1 MTKFSVRLGIVP
13 KIITV
18 ACFIIMS
25 FALIKLTQVLLKG
38 GFNIVYLS
46 VIVLLLISIVSPVF
60 TMPVSIYALD
70 DRLLLKKL
78 LGSKTIFYSDIIVAE
93 RFYPKSDIRI
103 FGSGGYWGFFG
114 IFSNPRIGRYTA
126 FVGDYKEAVLIQVA
140 IAGGYKSYVVSC
152 RNYDE
157 FIMLANN
164 NRDIR
169 TIILS
174 ATYPQV
180 FTQSKPTLR

>member
-1 MTKFSVRLGIVP
+1 M
-13 KIITV
+13 
-18 ACFIIMS
+18 
-25 FALIKLTQVLLKG
+25 
-38 GFNIVYLS
+38 
-46 VIVLLLISIVSPVF
+46 
-60 TMPVSIYALD
+60 D

-103 FGSGGYWGFFG
+103 FGSGGYGGLFG

-126 FVGDYKEAVLIQVA
+126 LVGDYKEAVLIQVA

>member
-1 MTKFSVRLGIVP
+1 MAATCPKSIVE
-13 KIITV
+13 V
-18 ACFIIMS
+18 CAR
-25 FALIKLTQVLLKG
+25 
-38 GFNIVYLS
+38 
-46 VIVLLLISIVSPVF
+46 VLLLRDGLTPRSCTPASSTTNAWPRTVPGPVR
-60 TMPVSIYALD
+60 SSSG
-70 DRLLLKKL
+70 R
-78 LGSKTIFYSDIIVAE
+78 IIVAE
-93 RFYPKSDIRI
+93 RFSPKSDIRI

-157 FIMLANN
+157 FIILVNN

-169 TIILS
+169 TILS
-174 ATYPQV
+174 ATTATANNYQNGN
-180 FTQSKPTLR
+180 

>member
-25 FALIKLTQVLLKG
+25 FALIKLTQVLLEG

-46 VIVLLLISIVSPVF
+46 LIILLLISIVSPVF

-78 LGSKTIFYSDIIVAE
+78 LGSSKTIFYSDIIVAE
-93 RFYPKSDIRI
+93 RFSPKSDIRI

-157 FIMLANN
+157 FIMLVNN

-169 TIILS
+169 TILS
-174 ATYPQV
+174 ATTATANNYQNEN
-180 FTQSKPTLR
+180 

>member
-25 FALIKLTQVLLKG
+25 FALIKLTQVLLEG
-38 GFNIVYLS
+38 GFNIIYLS
-46 VIVLLLISIVSPVF
+46 LIILLLISIVSPVF

-93 RFYPKSDIRI
+93 RFSPKSDIRI
-103 FGSGGYWGFFG
+103 FGSGGYWVFFG

-169 TIILS
+169 TILS